1 MSRYKSFGLSLR
13 PERLKQIDDR
23 AKKLGLTRSKYF
35 QALVDADLEAGLLD
49 CTINAINGKPAIK
62 LKDGVSIQVIDKKLE
77 YTQQVEIIVKAFK
90 ILGDVAPEL
99 QAAAFTGNVRKSAER
114 QLKQRL

>member
-49 CTINAINGKPAIK
+49 CTINAKNGKPVVK
-62 LKDGVSIQVIDKKLE
+62 VRDGVSIEVIDKELE
-77 YTQQVEIIVKAFK
+77 YKKQVEVIVKTVKTLSVLAPDLRMGAF
-90 ILGDVAPEL
+90 A
-99 QAAAFTGNVRKSAER
+99 GNARKVAER
-114 QLKQRL
+114 QVKQK